1 MMLIDAEIMAQNR
14 NPRWRLVRHLG
25 IVVSSSGT
33 THVVLL
39 LGYISLS
46 NFMQIRCVVLKLWWF
61 EFFADLA
68 WNAYSRPRNFGFR
81 WSEPLNE
88 IGHHRDPQKA
98 HPWPKPHLHA
108 NFGTDRSTG
117 ATCVRDEKRKKRKK
131 DKERNLQWQTGCSRR
146 SPTLTQR
153 YVCGVVNRR
162 SRRIPEATRWLY
174 GGDGGDARE
183 FIRWRRKLYG
193 TIAPWSHRQKNKHV

>member
-98 HPWPKPHLHA
+98 HPLPKPHLHA

-117 ATCVRDEKRKKRKK
+117 ATCVRDEKKKKKKKRQGKK
-131 DKERNLQWQTGCSRR
+131 
-146 SPTLTQR
+146 LTVANWVFAQIT
-153 YVCGVVNRR
+153 YVDAAICMR
-162 SRRIPEATRWLY
+162 
-174 GGDGGDARE
+174 GGQSSLPKDPWGYKVAVR
-183 FIRWRRKLYG
+183 RWRRWREGVYTVATEAIRNDCSVKS
-193 TIAPWSHRQKNKHV
+193 PPKK